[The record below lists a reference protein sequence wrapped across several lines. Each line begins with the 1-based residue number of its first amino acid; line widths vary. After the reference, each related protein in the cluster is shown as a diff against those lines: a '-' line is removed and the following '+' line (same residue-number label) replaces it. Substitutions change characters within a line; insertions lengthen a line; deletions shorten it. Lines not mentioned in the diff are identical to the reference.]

1 VGHLRTATVLLILAV
16 PSLAPGQP
24 EAGIAVNDAL
34 VRARC
39 GKCHAADAQGNLERI
54 SWERATPEGW
64 QEALKRHV
72 RENDVSLTPAE
83 ARSIVRYLSTRH
95 GLAPEE
101 SKPVMYYAER
111 RVRDEAMLLSG
122 TPLEGCTKCHH
133 AARALS
139 FRRTADGWKQ
149 FVETHARRYRF
160 ESDPE
165 TIAHLANAAPF
176 ESREWASWRERAL
189 SPELAGRWLTTAHV
203 QGRGKFY
210 GETNVTS
217 SGGDEFLTSVRL
229 QSVDD
234 GALVVR
240 TGRNVVYGGTAWR
253 GRSQGVGVAST
264 APSDLSTE
272 AREVMWVAADGSR
285 IEGRWFWGHYQ
296 EFGFDVTIQRAP
308 SGPTLLLVEPPS
320 LRAGSTGN
328 RIRFLGDGFP
338 AEATTADVTA
348 GLGVTV
354 RRILSSRADEIVAE
368 VDVSSD
374 TPSGKRSVSVHS
386 STLEGAIS
394 IYDRVDY
401 IKVMPESSLATFG
414 SQTESAGFQQFEAIG
429 YQRGPDDRQRTADDL
444 ELGPMDVAWSMKVF
458 YEVDSGK
465 QDAVGTLSPEGFFTP
480 ADANPGHN
488 YDVWIV
494 ATAKNEKGKDDK
506 PLVGTGYLVV
516 TVPEYTFEGRTFVR
530 ELDRWVEQER
540 STR

>member
-1 VGHLRTATVLLILAV
+1 VSHLPTATVLLILAV

-24 EAGIAVNDAL
+24 EAGIAVNDPL

-101 SKPVMYYAER
+101 SRPVMYYAER

-160 ESDPE
+160 EPDPE

-189 SPELAGRWLTTAHV
+189 APELAGRWLTTAHV
-203 QGRGKFY
+203 QGRGKFH
-210 GETNVTS
+210 GETNIAS

-253 GRSQGVGVAST
+253 GRSQGVDVAST
-264 APSDLSTE
+264 APSDLATE

-296 EFGFDVTIQRAP
+296 EFGFDVTMQRAP
-308 SGPTLLLVEPPS
+308 SGATLLLVEPPS
-320 LRAGSTGN
+320 LKAGSTGN

-338 AEATTADVTA
+338 TEATAADVTA
-348 GLGVTV
+348 GPGVTV
-354 RRILSSRADEIVAE
+354 RRILSSRSDEIVAE

-374 TPSGKRSVSVHS
+374 TPSGKRSVTVHS

-414 SQTESAGFQQFEAIG
+414 SETESGGFQQFEAIG